1 MFAMPQRFAVILPNV
16 LGCKVRAMD
25 EDRVYHL
32 QAAHRLRVAL
42 TDARMTQLQLAEATG
57 VSHGTVSRHVN
68 GKPITVGV
76 LARYAKALGV
86 SPSDLLP
93 RLDSN
98 QEPTGQGI
106 AA

>member
-1 MFAMPQRFAVILPNV
+1 
-16 LGCKVRAMD
+16 MD

-32 QAAHRLRVAL
+32 KAAHRLRVAL
-42 TDARMTQLQLAEATG
+42 TDARMTQLDLAKATG

-68 GKPITVGV
+68 GKPVTVGV

-86 SPSDLLP
+86 EPGDLLP

>member
-1 MFAMPQRFAVILPNV
+1 ME
-16 LGCKVRAMD
+16 D

-32 QAAHRLRVAL
+32 HAAHRLRVAL
-42 TDARMTQLQLAEATG
+42 TEARMTQLELAKASN

-68 GKPITVGV
+68 GKPITIGV
-76 LARYAKALGV
+76 LARYARALGIE
-86 SPSDLLP
+86 PNDLLP

-98 QEPTGQGI
+98 QEPTGSGI